1 MIEIAVLN
9 CRGRDPTAAG
19 NALGGLTSP
28 ALGVGHTLERV
39 ATMGHDPFP
48 AIHRAGQNSEPIE
61 ITQRSKPSKPSSAT

>member
-9 CRGRDPTAAG
+9 SRGRALAA
-19 NALGGLTSP
+19 GLTSP
-28 ALGVGHTLERV
+28 ALGVGHTLKRV

-61 ITQRSKPSKPSSAT
+61 IDPERTAADSITNIETRVL